1 MKRPTYLNNPL
12 NKKFKSILKTTLPLL
27 LGVFLV
33 WYSLSKVS
41 LSKIIEYAQN
51 ADYTWIILGVSLGLL
66 SHLSRAYRWL
76 FMLEPMGYKIKFSN
90 SLMAVFATYLINY
103 TIPRAGEVARA
114 SILTNYEGVP
124 FEKGFGTIVAERIA
138 DMIVMLSIIAITL
151 FLQFDFIYGFLA
163 EKFDPIKIGI
173 GLTVCLILGL
183 LFFRLIKRSNNNI
196 AKKIKSFINGLIEGA
211 LSIFK
216 MKKKWAFIFH
226 TLFIWSMYL
235 LMFYITSLSMT
246 ELHGIS
252 AGAILIGFISA
263 SFSIAATNG
272 GIGSYPLAIYAA
284 FSIFG
289 IAEEPSI
296 AFGWIIW
303 ASQTLMII
311 VFGGLSLIYLPIYN
325 RNRVNTTKQ

>member
-1 MKRPTYLNNPL
+1 M
-12 NKKFKSILKTTLPLL
+12 
-27 LGVFLV
+27 V

-41 LSKIIEYAQN
+41 IEELMVYVKK
-51 ADYTWIILGVSLGLL
+51 ADYTWILLGMFLGLL

-76 FMLEPMGYKIKFSN
+76 FQLEPMGYKVKFGN
-90 SLMAVFATYLINY
+90 SIMAVFATYLINY

-114 SILTNYEGVP
+114 SILTNYEDVP

-138 DMIVMLSIIAITL
+138 DMIVMLGIIAITL
-151 FLQFDFIYGFLA
+151 FLQFDFIYGFLI
-163 EKFDPIKIGI
+163 EKFNLTKVIMILLGFVIAAAILFGYIKKSKSKIALKLK
-173 GLTVCLILGL
+173 GLVT
-183 LFFRLIKRSNNNI
+183 
-196 AKKIKSFINGLIEGA
+196 GLIEDA

-216 MKKKWAFIFH
+216 MKKKWAYIFH
-226 TLFIWSMYL
+226 TLFIWGMYL
-235 LMFYITSLSMT
+235 LMFYITSLSIV
-246 ELHGIS
+246 ELNEIS
-252 AGAILIGFISA
+252 LGAVLIGFISA

-296 AFGWIIW
+296 AFGWIMW

-325 RNRVNTTKQ
+325 RYKTSKRF

>member
-1 MKRPTYLNNPL
+1 M
-12 NKKFKSILKTTLPLL
+12 

-41 LSKIIEYAQN
+41 ISEILIYFKKANYF
-51 ADYTWIILGVSLGLL
+51 WLFLGVFLGLL

-76 FMLEPMGYKIKFSN
+76 FMLEPLGYKIKFGN
-90 SLMAVFATYLINY
+90 SFMAVFAAYLINY

-114 SILTNYEGVP
+114 SIIANYEDVP

-138 DMIVMLSIIAITL
+138 DLIVMLSIILVTL
-151 FLQFDFIYGFLA
+151 FLQFDFIYAFLI
-163 EKFDPIKIGI
+163 ERFNPVKISI
-173 GLTVCLILGL
+173 ALAALCILAWV
-183 LFFRLIKRSNNNI
+183 FVNLIKKSQS
-196 AKKIKSFINGLIEGA
+196 ALAQKIKSFISGLLEGL

-226 TLFIWSMYL
+226 TLFIWAMYV
-235 LMFYITSLSMT
+235 LMFYATSFSIEDLQ
-246 ELHGIS
+246 GIS
-252 AGAILIGFISA
+252 IGTILVGFISA

-289 IAEEPSI
+289 IAEQPSI
-296 AFGWIIW
+296 AFGWIMW
-303 ASQTLMII
+303 SSQTLMVII
-311 VFGGLSLIYLPIYN
+311 FGGLSLLYLPIYN
-325 RNRVNTTKQ
+325 RKNKQ

>member
-1 MKRPTYLNNPL
+1 M
-12 NKKFKSILKTTLPLL
+12 
-27 LGVFLV
+27 V

-41 LSKIIEYAQN
+41 IEELLVYAKN
-51 ADYTWIILGVSLGLL
+51 ADYKWILVGMFLGLL
-66 SHLSRAYRWL
+66 SHLSRAYRWR
-76 FMLEPMGYKIKFSN
+76 FQLEPMGYRIKLNN
-90 SLMAVFATYLINY
+90 SIMAVFATYLINY

-138 DMIVMLSIIAITL
+138 DMIVMLGIIAMTL
-151 FLQFDFIYGFLA
+151 FLQFDFIYSFLV
-163 EKFDPIKIGI
+163 ERFNPSKLVV
-173 GLTVCLILGL
+173 GLGALAVLVF
-183 LFFRLIKRSNNNI
+183 LFFTFVKQSQSKFAL
-196 AKKIKSFINGLIEGA
+196 KIRTFINGLIEGA

-226 TLFIWSMYL
+226 TLFIWGMYV
-235 LMFYITSLSMT
+235 LMFYVTSFAIQDL
-246 ELHGIS
+246 EGIS

-289 IAEEPSI
+289 IPEEPSI
-296 AFGWIIW
+296 SFGWIMW
-303 ASQTLMII
+303 ASQTLLII
-311 VFGGLSLIYLPIYN
+311 VFGGLSLVYLPIYN
-325 RNRVNTTKQ
+325 RHKNNTL

>member
-1 MKRPTYLNNPL
+1 M
-12 NKKFKSILKTTLPLL
+12 
-27 LGVFLV
+27 V

-41 LSKIIEYAQN
+41 ISKVIEYAQN
-51 ADYTWIILGVSLGLL
+51 ADYTYIILGVFLGLL
-66 SHLSRAYRWL
+66 SHLSRSYRWI
-76 FMLEPMGYKIKFSN
+76 FMLEPMGYKIKFGN

-138 DMIVMLSIIAITL
+138 DMLVMLGIIAITL
-151 FLQFDFIYGFLA
+151 FLQFDFIYGFLL
-163 EKFDPIKIGI
+163 EKFNPVKIGI
-173 GLTVCLILGL
+173 ALVVCILLGL
-183 LFFRLIKRSNNNI
+183 LFLRLIKQSNSKL
-196 AKKIKSFINGLIEGA
+196 ALKIKNFANGLIEGA

-235 LMFYITSLSMT
+235 LMFYVTSFSIT

-272 GIGSYPLAIYAA
+272 GIGSYPLAIFAA

-296 AFGWIIW
+296 AFGWIMW

-311 VFGGLSLIYLPIYN
+311 LFGGLSLIYLPIYN
-325 RNRVNTTKQ
+325 RKNTAKQEQSTN